1 MTSPTSDTMDEKTFR
16 DVAGAVIERVRKAL
30 DQQDPDVVEAV
41 LEAGVLKLQ
50 FAKGAPFVVNLQPPT
65 REVWL
70 AADRQAWHFRCQATP
85 DGDRW
90 LDKKGTGDE
99 LFTTLARLLKEKL
112 GASIAF

>member
-1 MTSPTSDTMDEKTFR
+1 MPASPTSDTMDEKTFR
-16 DVAGAVIERVRKAL
+16 DVAGLVIERVRQTL

-50 FAKGAPFVVNLQPPT
+50 FPKGAPFVLNLQPPI

-70 AADRQAWHFRCQATP
+70 AADRQAWHFRS

-99 LFTTLARLLKEKL
+99 LFTTLARLLAAKI
-112 GASIAF
+112 GATLTF